1 MKTESKT
8 KSNHSLKERNFSW
21 KYFFD
26 FNGEKSQVCKQFLI
40 NLYQIT
46 ERRIKTIQNKLLSQ
60 TVLIDKRFSAES

>member
-8 KSNHSLKERNFSW
+8 KSNHSLKERNFLW

-40 NLYQIT
+40 NLY
-46 ERRIKTIQNKLLSQ
+46 
-60 TVLIDKRFSAES
+60 